1 MSFQTIR
8 ALIETRVNDA
18 YQGLTTPV
26 PVMFDAVGEEP
37 PGQEYVWLTID
48 YTSITEPVL
57 NPIESSIE
65 VIRGNIQLAIYTPRG
80 TGMGRLET
88 LSSTGLQ
95 VLNSLKSWNLPDPDG
110 VKCQVGNTLGP
121 VNVLS
126 GDDPLA
132 LSNVSAAFMAYG

>member
-1 MSFQTIR
+1 MSFQAIR

-26 PVMFDAVGEEP
+26 PVVFDAVQEEP
-37 PGQEYVWLTID
+37 PGQEYVWLTIS
-48 YTSITEPVL
+48 YTSTSEPVL

-88 LSSTGLQ
+88 LSATGLQ

-110 VKCQVGNTLGP
+110 VKCQIGNTLGP
-121 VNVLS
+121 INVLS

>member
-1 MSFQTIR
+1 
-8 ALIETRVNDA
+8 
-18 YQGLTTPV
+18 
-26 PVMFDAVGEEP
+26 MFGNVQEEP
-37 PGQEYVWLTID
+37 PGQEYVWLTIS
-48 YTSITEPVL
+48 YTSTSEPVL

-80 TGMGRLET
+80 TGMGRLES

-110 VKCQVGNTLGP
+110 VKCQIGNTLGP

-126 GDDPLA
+126 GNDPLA